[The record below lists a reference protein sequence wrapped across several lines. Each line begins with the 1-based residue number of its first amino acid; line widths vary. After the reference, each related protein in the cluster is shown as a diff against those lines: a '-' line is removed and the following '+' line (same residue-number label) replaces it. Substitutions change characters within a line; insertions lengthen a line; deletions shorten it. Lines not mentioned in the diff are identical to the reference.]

1 MNSIYQV
8 LFVNLHLECRN
19 YEQKFVKEQIFK
31 GNMAKKGI
39 EQSKPIG

>member
-1 MNSIYQV
+1 MSK
-8 LFVNLHLECRN
+8 
-19 YEQKFVKEQIFK
+19 YEQKFIKEQIFK